1 MSALLGLQL
10 ADSLKCLPKSCDNTA
25 RSVGL
30 KLDVSSQS
38 PGLLILIAVPD
49 RRVVHISVLAGIA
62 PDANLDTTLLKGL
75 YCEWL
80 RCAVRQS
87 LLLVLEPY
95 ISPFVRGYKRERYS
109 RADSTFK
116 SFFNL
121 IVVKRVHGI
130 LIFKGTLWQ

>member
-10 ADSLKCLPKSCDNTA
+10 SDSLKCLPKSCDNTA

-30 KLDVSSQS
+30 KLDVSFHF
-38 PGLLILIAVPD
+38 PGLLILIPASD

-62 PDANLDTTLLKGL
+62 PGANLDTTLFKGL

-80 RCAVRQS
+80 RCAVRHS

-95 ISPFVRGYKRERYS
+95 IAPFVRGYKRERYS
-109 RADSTFK
+109 RANSIFK
-116 SFFNL
+116 SFFKL
-121 IVVKRVHGI
+121 DGR
-130 LIFKGTLWQ
+130 